1 MLGIDDEE
9 KEFIEALEAEL
20 EAAKAEQTAGT
31 KKSVLAKPVLE
42 TVCTECKTPVDPF
55 ARGVRLMSKQ
65 QRTFRCQLCNCK
77 CTMLSTMFISWPID
91 DFKRLSE
98 TQKIDFWN
106 STGTSRAE
114 LKQAVEEQ
122 VILTRIKSKWSESKG
137 DFQPLSWYKNQGY
150 DTSTFASDLES
161 EWNNDMGYMTY
172 RVSIHGGGER
182 LQEELA
188 RTEITKLLRKQPGES
203 TPKKLRT
210 EPEAPPEETEGAGVA
225 GWTAEGAGGYPE
237 ETGTT
242 PPTSQSS
249 TTTTSSSSSQRH
261 KFKKGKKGKKEKKSR
276 KYSKKER
283 KKEKARL
290 EKERKEKEKKDQAE
304 RKRKEA
310 EAQRAELA
318 RAKAQ
323 AAEADKAWSWDWRP
337 PAEYTYRSGW
347 RPRGAPCYDVL
358 GGRGGS
364 RRGPPGP

>member
-1 MLGIDDEE
+1 MGKRSKVKGSEVQGGKGKGGDSKDESEAGHGEGGPEPEPDTPGPSKKRKQPQGDGEGAEQEDGTGTAFETPTSEAATLPLPGIDDEE
-9 KEFIEALEAEL
+9 NEFIEALEAEL

-42 TVCTECKTPVDPF
+42 TVCTECQTPVDPLS
-55 ARGVRLMSKQ
+55 RGVRLMCKQ
-65 QRTFRCQLCNCK
+65 QRTFGCHLCNCK
-77 CTMLSTMFISWPID
+77 CTMLSTMFVSLPID

-98 TQKIDFWN
+98 TQKVDFWN
-106 STGTSRAE
+106 STGTSRAD

-137 DFQPLSWYKNQGY
+137 DFQPLSWYQTQGY

-161 EWNNDMGYMTY
+161 EWNNDMGCMTY

-182 LQEELA
+182 LQEDLA

-225 GWTAEGAGGYPE
+225 GWTAVGAGGYPE
-237 ETGTT
+237 ETGDT

-261 KFKKGKKGKKEKKSR
+261 KFKKGKRGKKEKSR
-276 KYSKKER
+276 KLSKKDR
-283 KKEKARL
+283 KKAKARL
-290 EKERKEKEKKDQAE
+290 E
-304 RKRKEA
+304 
-310 EAQRAELA
+310 
-318 RAKAQ
+318 
-323 AAEADKAWSWDWRP
+323 
-337 PAEYTYRSGW
+337 
-347 RPRGAPCYDVL
+347 
-358 GGRGGS
+358 
-364 RRGPPGP
+364 